1 LKRDFVSL
9 HSQEYLNKEMP
20 SSTRFF
26 QQNFKKFIT
35 QEFVTHGVRNS
46 RVYNSRVCKSLS
58 PIVKII
64 QSGSYMETLKA
75 VIMGLVQGIAEFL
88 PISSSGHL
96 VLVDHYLKNMGK
108 ASLWFDVFLH
118 IATLL
123 VIIVFFWNE
132 FLMLL
137 RGMIKFYKFFNDVES
152 KIFWLIVIA
161 TSVTVVVALLMETL
175 VSNIVEKNYKLVG
188 VMLIINSV
196 ILLIPYLVNNKVSKD
211 LGSINILDSILIGLF
226 QGVGSL
232 PGISRSGITIST
244 GLTMGLERTTA
255 GVFSFLLF
263 IPTVIGAFVYETY
276 KSLKTEGISNMG
288 FSSSYLIGF
297 VVAAT
302 IGYLA
307 LWLLMKFLKEGKL
320 YIFSIY
326 SFIVGLLAVI
336 F

>member
-1 LKRDFVSL
+1 
-9 HSQEYLNKEMP
+9 
-20 SSTRFF
+20 
-26 QQNFKKFIT
+26 
-35 QEFVTHGVRNS
+35 
-46 RVYNSRVCKSLS
+46 
-58 PIVKII
+58 
-64 QSGSYMETLKA
+64 METLKA

-96 VLVDHYLKNMGK
+96 VLVDHYLQNMGK

-118 IATLL
+118 IATFL

-161 TSVTVVVALLMETL
+161 TSVTVVVALLMEPL

-255 GVFSFLLF
+255 GVFGFLLF

-276 KSLKTEGISNMG
+276 KSLKTESISNMG